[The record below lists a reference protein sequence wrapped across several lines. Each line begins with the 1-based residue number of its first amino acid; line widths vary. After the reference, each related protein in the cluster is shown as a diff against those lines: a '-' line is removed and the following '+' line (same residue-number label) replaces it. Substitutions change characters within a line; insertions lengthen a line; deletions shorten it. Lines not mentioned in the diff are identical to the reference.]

1 MFSQRRENWL
11 KDLSDTYVTLLS
23 GTIMEDILLSDIENL
38 KINSQIGSSSNVI
51 TKDIIDDSASESNDE
66 FDEIMNR
73 DVLKLNLAGMHREIP
88 GSSPR
93 LSSRE
98 MVQSPFYSEDEDF
111 DVRPIGR
118 RLAPLG
124 QDNEA
129 EDREL
134 EEKASLAEKVKI
146 MEEEQE
152 ELNSSLMALTSHY
165 AKVQLRLQQIVAAPG
180 ESREDLLKDLEH
192 FAFRGIPDMRVP
204 GTNSSKEIC
213 LVRRIINSLFTRL
226 TVKL

>member
-1 MFSQRRENWL
+1 
-11 KDLSDTYVTLLS
+11 
-23 GTIMEDILLSDIENL
+23 MEDILLGDIEKLNL
-38 KINSQIGSSSNVI
+38 DSNIGEESSNYVFSKNI
-51 TKDIIDDSASESNDE
+51 LDDSASESNDE

-73 DVLKLNLAGMHREIP
+73 DALKLNLRDMHGAIP

-98 MVQSPFYSEDEDF
+98 IERSPFYSEDEDF
-111 DVRPIGR
+111 DGRPPGR

-165 AKVQLRLQQIVAAPG
+165 AKVQMRLQQIVSAPG
-180 ESREDLLKDLEH
+180 ESREDLLKDLEQ

-204 GTNSSKEIC
+204 SSGAGRETVC
-213 LVRRIINSLFTRL
+213 LVRT
-226 TVKL
+226 KLSSGHILKLKISGG

>member
-1 MFSQRRENWL
+1 
-11 KDLSDTYVTLLS
+11 
-23 GTIMEDILLSDIENL
+23 MEDIFLGDIEKL
-38 KINSQIGSSSNVI
+38 KLDSNIGEESSNYAI
-51 TKDIIDDSASESNDE
+51 SKNIIDDSASESNDE

-73 DVLKLNLAGMHREIP
+73 DVLKLNLRDMHGAIP

-98 MVQSPFYSEDEDF
+98 IEQSPFYSEDEDF
-111 DVRPIGR
+111 DVRPPGR

-165 AKVQLRLQQIVAAPG
+165 AKVQMRLQQIVSAPG
-180 ESREDLLKDLEH
+180 ESREELLKDLEQ

-204 GTNSSKEIC
+204 GSGPVRETVC
-213 LVRRIINSLFTRL
+213 LEDE
-226 TVKL
+226 KDK

>member
-1 MFSQRRENWL
+1 
-11 KDLSDTYVTLLS
+11 
-23 GTIMEDILLSDIENL
+23 MEDILLSDIENL

-73 DVLKLNLAGMHREIP
+73 DVLKLNLREMHGAIP

-98 MVQSPFYSEDEDF
+98 IAQSPFYSEDEDF
-111 DVRPIGR
+111 DIRPPGR

-165 AKVQLRLQQIVAAPG
+165 AKVQLRLQQIVSAPG
-180 ESREDLLKDLEH
+180 ESREELLKDLEQ
-192 FAFRGIPDMRVP
+192 FAFRGIPDMRVHDSDVVREVCLDDEQERAVEDQRKK
-204 GTNSSKEIC
+204 TNGS
-213 LVRRIINSLFTRL
+213 N
-226 TVKL
+226 

>member
-1 MFSQRRENWL
+1 
-11 KDLSDTYVTLLS
+11 
-23 GTIMEDILLSDIENL
+23 MEDILIGDIDKL
-38 KINSQIGSSSNVI
+38 KLDSNNGEESSNYVI
-51 TKDIIDDSASESNDE
+51 SKHIFDDSASESNDE

-73 DVLKLNLAGMHREIP
+73 DALKLNLREMHGAIP

-98 MVQSPFYSEDEDF
+98 IEQSPFYSEDEDF
-111 DVRPIGR
+111 DGRPPGR

-165 AKVQLRLQQIVAAPG
+165 AKVQMRLQQIVSAPG
-180 ESREDLLKDLEH
+180 ESREDLLKDLEQ
-192 FAFRGIPDMRVP
+192 FAFRGIPDMRVQ
-204 GTNSSKEIC
+204 SSRHTRETVC
-213 LVRRIINSLFTRL
+213 LVRTKSSSGRILN
-226 TVKL
+226 